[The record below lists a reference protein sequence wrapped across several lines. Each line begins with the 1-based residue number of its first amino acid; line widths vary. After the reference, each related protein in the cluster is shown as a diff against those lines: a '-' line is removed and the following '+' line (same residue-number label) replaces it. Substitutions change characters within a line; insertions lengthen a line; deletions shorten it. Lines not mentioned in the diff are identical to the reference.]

1 MRIELGVLGDPLT
14 FTLSPALHRAGLAAL
29 GLAGSSEPL
38 RTPREA
44 LGPRLRELAGRGFR
58 GVNLTHPLKEEA
70 LAHVARVSAAARR
83 ARSINTVHFDAEG
96 ASGDTTDGPGFLD
109 LLRSLGRE
117 PAGERVVLLGG
128 GGAARS
134 LATAL
139 LEAGATVTLSV
150 RAGPPREPSG
160 GAGEP
165 ARVAWRSAEERESIA
180 AAGVVV
186 NATPLAG
193 AEEPAPLALIPRRA
207 LVVDLV
213 YGERPTAWVVEAR
226 AQGIEAW
233 DGLGLL
239 VFQARR
245 SLSIWTGAEI
255 PLAPLARAVGWPR

>member
-1 MRIELGVLGDPLT
+1 MRVKLGVLGDPLT
-14 FTLSPALHRAGLAAL
+14 YTLSPALHRAGLAAL
-29 GLAGSSEPL
+29 GLEGSSEPL

-44 LGPRLRELAGRGFR
+44 LGQRLHDLAGRGFR

-70 LAHVARVSAAARR
+70 LAHVGRVSAAARR
-83 ARSINTVHFDAEG
+83 ARSINTVGFDAEG

-117 PAGERVVLLGG
+117 PAGERAVLLGG

-134 LATAL
+134 LAAAL

-150 RAGPPREPSG
+150 RAGTLRDDSG

-165 ARVAWRSAEERESIA
+165 ARVAWRSPEERELIA

-186 NATPLAG
+186 NATPLTG
-193 AEEPAPLALIPRRA
+193 AEEPAPLELIPRRA

-213 YGERPTAWVVEAR
+213 YGQRPTPWVLNAR
-226 AQGIEAW
+226 ALGMEAW

-245 SLSIWTGAEI
+245 SLSFWTGAEI

>member
-1 MRIELGVLGDPLT
+1 MRVKLGVLGDPLT
-14 FTLSPALHRAGLAAL
+14 YTLSPALHRAGLAAL
-29 GLAGSSEPL
+29 GLEGSSEPL

-44 LGPRLRELAGRGFR
+44 LGQRLHDLAGRGFR

-70 LAHVARVSAAARR
+70 LAHVGRVSAAARR
-83 ARSINTVHFDAEG
+83 ARSINTVGFDAEG

-134 LATAL
+134 LAAAL

-150 RAGPPREPSG
+150 RAGTPREDSG

-165 ARVAWRSAEERESIA
+165 ARVAWRS
-180 AAGVVV
+180 
-186 NATPLAG
+186 

-213 YGERPTAWVVEAR
+213 YGERPTALVVEAR

-239 VFQARR
+239 VFQA
-245 SLSIWTGAEI
+245 
-255 PLAPLARAVGWPR
+255 